1 MGFSHEHTV
10 GVGLWENGRSGN
22 PGKNIVTVHH
32 GRIIKGAAAPL
43 GKAGCMNRVNEEM
56 DKSGV
61 PG

>member
-1 MGFSHEHTV
+1 M
-10 GVGLWENGRSGN
+10 GLWGNGRSGN

-43 GKAGCMNRVNEEM
+43 GKAGCMNRVDEEM